1 MNLLVFDMDGVLVD
15 VSGSYRE
22 ATRQAAYTFLKDC
35 RGGELLPQP
44 LFSLEELA
52 AVKQSGGLN
61 NDWDMTHRI
70 ISLLLVMA
78 DCGDSGAGG
87 AARAEREQW
96 DVAPLARYLVSSQRP
111 LSAIMESGRL
121 SKAADKYYAGDVG
134 SGNVIKQIFQEIYLG
149 QELFQETYGFE
160 PQYCTQGGLILK
172 EKLFTSRALLQKL
185 AAGNR
190 LAIATGRPRSEA
202 LYPLKKH
209 GLDMFSTVVSL
220 DECEAEEKR
229 ILEKTGCQVSLGKPS
244 PFMLDSIASL
254 YPDAEKL
261 YYFGD
266 VGDDMKAAK
275 SSHYPFAA
283 VGITYSA
290 PDSDAAAKALL
301 ECGADILINNPDEL
315 TDIIGGSHV

>member
-35 RGGELLPQP
+35 RGGKKLPDP

-52 AVKQSGGLN
+52 VVKQSGGLN

-78 DCGDSGAGG
+78 DCGGKA
-87 AARAEREQW
+87 REQW
-96 DVAPLARYLVSSQRP
+96 DMAPLAEYLHSTRRP

-134 SGNVIKQIFQEIYLG
+134 SGNIIKQIFQEIYLG
-149 QELFQETYGFE
+149 QELFKETYGFE
-160 PQYCTQGGLILK
+160 PQYCAQDGLILE
-172 EKLFTSRALLQKL
+172 EKLFTSKALLQKL

-190 LAIATGRPRSEA
+190 LAIATGRPKSEA

-209 GLDMFSTVVSL
+209 GLDMFSEIVSL

-229 ILEKTGCQVSLGKPS
+229 ILEKTGCRVSLGKPS
-244 PFMLDSIASL
+244 PFMLDRIASL
-254 YPDAEKL
+254 YPGAEKL

-275 SSHYPFAA
+275 SSRYPFVA
-283 VGITYSA
+283 VGIAYSA
-290 PDSDAAAKALL
+290 PDRDAAAEALM
-301 ECGADILINNPDEL
+301 ESGADILIHSPDEL
-315 TDIIGGSHV
+315 ADIFVGSHV

>member
-15 VSGSYRE
+15 VSASYRE
-22 ATRQAAYTFLKDC
+22 ATRQAAYIFLKKC
-35 RGGELLPQP
+35 KGGDLLREP

-78 DCGDSGAGG
+78 DTEGSDC
-87 AARAEREQW
+87 ARW
-96 DVAPLARYLVSSQRP
+96 DVRPLADYLNHAERP

-134 SGNVIKQIFQEIYLG
+134 SGNIIKQIFQEIYLG
-149 QELFQETYGFE
+149 QELFQETYGFA
-160 PQYCTQGGLILK
+160 PQYSLQDGLILK
-172 EKLFTSRALLQKL
+172 EKLFTSRSLLQHL
-185 AAGNR
+185 ASGNR

-202 LYPLKKH
+202 LYPLRKH
-209 GLDMFSTVVSL
+209 GLDMFSEVVSL
-220 DECEAEEKR
+220 DECEAEEKK

-244 PFMLDSIASL
+244 PFMLDRIASL
-254 YPDAEKL
+254 YPGSEKL

-275 SSHYPFAA
+275 SSRYPYTA
-283 VGITYSA
+283 VGIAYSA
-290 PDSDAAAKALL
+290 PDRKAAAEKLK
-301 ECGADILINNPDEL
+301 ECGADILINSPDEL
-315 TDIIGGSHV
+315 TDIFGGSNV

>member
-15 VSGSYRE
+15 VSASYRE
-22 ATRQAAYTFLKDC
+22 ATRQAAYIFLKDC
-35 RGGELLPQP
+35 KGGERLPQP

-78 DCGDSGAGG
+78 DTSGAD
-87 AARAEREQW
+87 RFQW
-96 DVAPLARYLVSSQRP
+96 DVAPLAEYLQHAERP

-121 SKAADKYYAGDVG
+121 SKAADGFYTGDVG
-134 SGNVIKQIFQEIYLG
+134 SGNLIKQIFQEIYLG
-149 QELFQETYGFE
+149 QELFEETYGFT
-160 PQYCTQGGLILK
+160 PQYCVQDGLILK
-172 EKLFTSRALLQKL
+172 EKLFTPLPLLQKL
-185 AAGNR
+185 AVGNK
-190 LAIATGRPRSEA
+190 LAIATGRPKSEA

-209 GLDMFSTVVSL
+209 GLDMFSAVVSL
-220 DECEAEEKR
+220 DECQAEEKR
-229 ILEKTGCQVSLGKPS
+229 ILERTGCRVSLGKPD
-244 PFMLDSIASL
+244 PFMLDHIAAL

-275 SSHYPFAA
+275 SSRYPFIA
-283 VGITYSA
+283 VGIAYSA
-290 PDSDAAAKALL
+290 PDKKAAAEKLS
-301 ECGADILINNPDEL
+301 ECGADILIHSPDEL
-315 TDIIGGSHV
+315 TDISGGLNV

>member
-15 VSGSYRE
+15 VSASYRE
-22 ATRQAAYTFLKDC
+22 ATRQAAYTFLKGC
-35 RGGELLPQP
+35 KGGELLKEP

-78 DCGDSGAGG
+78 DCTAP
-87 AARAEREQW
+87 ERELW
-96 DVAPLARYLVSSQRP
+96 DVRPLAGYLASARRP

-121 SKAADKYYAGDVG
+121 SKAADKYYSGDVG

-149 QELFQETYGFE
+149 QELFQQTYGFA
-160 PQYCTQGGLILK
+160 PQYCQQDGLILK
-172 EKLFTSRALLQKL
+172 EKLFTSRSLLQKL
-185 AAGNR
+185 SEGNI

-209 GLDMFSTVVSL
+209 GLDMFSAVVSL

-229 ILEKTGCQVSLGKPS
+229 ILEKTGCRVSLGKPS
-244 PFMLDSIASL
+244 PFMLDHIASL
-254 YPDAEKL
+254 YPDSEKL

-275 SSHYPFAA
+275 SSRYPFVA
-283 VGITYSA
+283 VGIAYSA
-290 PDSDAAAKALL
+290 PDKNAAAEKLS
-301 ECGADILINNPDEL
+301 ECGADILIHSPDKL
-315 TDIIGGSHV
+315 ADIFGGSHV

>member
-22 ATRQAAYTFLKDC
+22 ATRQAAYTFLTDC
-35 RGGELLPQP
+35 KGGELLPDP

-61 NDWDMTHRI
+61 NDWDMTHRV

-78 DCGDSGAGG
+78 DTYGSG
-87 AARAEREQW
+87 RAQW
-96 DVAPLARYLVSSQRP
+96 DVTPLADYLRSTRRP

-121 SKAADKYYAGDVG
+121 SKAADGFYTGDVG
-134 SGNVIKQIFQEIYLG
+134 SGNIIKQIFQEIYLG
-149 QELFQETYGFE
+149 QELFKETYGFA
-160 PQYCTQGGLILK
+160 PQYCVQDGLILK
-172 EKLFTSRALLQKL
+172 EKLFTPRLLLQKL
-185 AAGNR
+185 ADGNT
-190 LAIATGRPRSEA
+190 LAIATGRPKSEA

-209 GLDMFSTVVSL
+209 GLDMFSNVVSL
-220 DECEAEEKR
+220 DECEAEEKQ
-229 ILEKTGCQVSLGKPS
+229 IFEKTGCRVSLGKPD
-244 PFMLDSIASL
+244 PFMLDQIAAL

-275 SSHYPFAA
+275 SSKHPFIA
-283 VGITYSA
+283 VGIAYSA
-290 PDSDAAAKALL
+290 PDGKAAAEKLT
-301 ECGADILINNPDEL
+301 ECGADILINSPDEL
-315 TDIIGGSHV
+315 TDIFGGSHV

>member
-22 ATRQAAYTFLKDC
+22 ATRQAAYTFLKGC
-35 RGGELLPQP
+35 RGGQLLKEP

-52 AVKQSGGLN
+52 LVKQSGGLN

-78 DCGDSGAGG
+78 DCQGPD
-87 AARAEREQW
+87 RLEW
-96 DVAPLARYLVSSQRP
+96 NVAPLAEYLASSRRP

-149 QELFQETYGFE
+149 RELFRETYGFA
-160 PQYCTQGGLILK
+160 PQYCTHEGLILK
-172 EKLFTSRALLQKL
+172 EKLFTAKSLLQKL
-185 AAGNR
+185 AAGNT
-190 LAIATGRPRSEA
+190 LAIATGRPKSEA

-209 GLDMFSTVVSL
+209 GLDMFSAVVSL

-229 ILEKTGCQVSLGKPS
+229 ILEKTGCRVSLGKPS

-275 SSHYPFAA
+275 SSRYPFVA
-283 VGITYSA
+283 VGIAYSA
-290 PDSDAAAKALL
+290 PDRNVAAEALS
-301 ECGADILINNPDEL
+301 ECGADILINSPDEL
-315 TDIIGGSHV
+315 ADIFGGSHV

>member
-22 ATRQAAYTFLKDC
+22 ATRQAAYMFLKDC
-35 RGGELLPQP
+35 RGGGLLPNP

-61 NDWDMTHRI
+61 NDWDMTHRV

-78 DCGDSGAGG
+78 DTCGAD
-87 AARAEREQW
+87 RALW
-96 DVAPLARYLVSSQRP
+96 DVTPLADYLRSTRRP

-121 SKAADKYYAGDVG
+121 SKAADGFYTGDVG
-134 SGNVIKQIFQEIYLG
+134 SGNIIKQIFQEIYLG
-149 QELFQETYGFE
+149 QELFKETYGFV
-160 PQYCTQGGLILK
+160 PQYCTQEGLILK
-172 EKLFTSRALLQKL
+172 EKLFISRSLLQKL
-185 AAGNR
+185 SAGNK

-209 GLDMFSTVVSL
+209 GLDMFSEVVSL
-220 DECEAEEKR
+220 DECEAEEKQ
-229 ILEKTGCQVSLGKPS
+229 ILEKTGCRVSLGKPD
-244 PFMLDSIASL
+244 PFMLDHIAAL
-254 YPDAEKL
+254 YPGIKKL
-261 YYFGD
+261 YYLGD

-275 SSHYPFAA
+275 RSKHPFVA

-290 PDSDAAAKALL
+290 PDRKAAAEKLA
-301 ECGADILINNPDEL
+301 ECGADILINSPDEL
-315 TDIIGGSHV
+315 IDIFGGSHV

>member
-1 MNLLVFDMDGVLVD
+1 MNLFVFDMDGVLVD

-22 ATRQAAYTFLKDC
+22 ATRQAAYIFLRSCK
-35 RGGELLPQP
+35 GGELLPQP

-61 NDWDMTHRI
+61 NDWDMTHRV

-78 DCGDSGAGG
+78 DCGGSGAGAG
-87 AARAEREQW
+87 SPVREQW
-96 DVAPLARYLVSSQRP
+96 NVGPLARYLDKTRRP
-111 LSAIMESGRL
+111 LTAIMESGRL

-149 QELFQETYGFE
+149 QELFAQTYGFA
-160 PQYCTQGGLILK
+160 PQYCTQDGLILK
-172 EKLFTSRALLQKL
+172 EKLFISKSFLQKL
-185 AAGNR
+185 ADSNK

-209 GLDMFSTVVSL
+209 GLDMFSDVVSL
-220 DECEAEEKR
+220 DECEAEEKK
-229 ILEKTGCQVSLGKPS
+229 ILEKTGCRVSLGKPS
-244 PFMLDSIASL
+244 PFMLDRIATL
-254 YPDAEKL
+254 YPNAEKL

-275 SSHYPFAA
+275 SSHYPFVA
-283 VGITYSA
+283 VGIAYSA
-290 PDSDAAAKALL
+290 PDSKAAAEKLS
-301 ECGADILINNPDEL
+301 ECGADILIHSPDEL
-315 TDIIGGSHV
+315 ADIFGGSHV

>member
-15 VSGSYRE
+15 VSASYRE
-22 ATRQAAYTFLKDC
+22 ATRQAAFVFLKDC
-35 RGGELLPQP
+35 KGGDRLPQP

-78 DCGDSGAGG
+78 DTEGSDRSL
-87 AARAEREQW
+87 W
-96 DVAPLARYLVSSQRP
+96 DVGPLAGYLSHAERP

-121 SKAADKYYAGDVG
+121 SKAADGFYTGDVG
-134 SGNVIKQIFQEIYLG
+134 SGNIIKQIFQEIYLG
-149 QELFQETYGFE
+149 QELFQETYGFA
-160 PQYCTQGGLILK
+160 PQYCMQEGLILK
-172 EKLFTSRALLQKL
+172 EKLFTSRFLLQKL
-185 AAGNR
+185 SAGNR
-190 LAIATGRPRSEA
+190 MAIATGRPKSEA
-202 LYPLKKH
+202 LYPLEKH
-209 GLDMFSTVVSL
+209 GLDMFSTVVSF

-275 SSHYPFAA
+275 SSRYPFAA

-290 PDSDAAAKALL
+290 PDKEASAKALL
-301 ECGADILINNPDEL
+301 ECGADILIHSPEEL
-315 TDIIGGSHV
+315 TDIFGGSHV

>member
-35 RGGELLPQP
+35 RGGQLLPDP

-61 NDWDMTHRI
+61 NDWDMTYRI

-78 DCGDSGAGG
+78 DTCGDAGT
-87 AARAEREQW
+87 AVKDRARW
-96 DVAPLARYLVSSQRP
+96 DVAPLAGYLRSTRRP

-121 SKAADKYYAGDVG
+121 SKAADGFYTGDVG
-134 SGNVIKQIFQEIYLG
+134 SGNIIKQIFQEIYLG
-149 QELFQETYGFE
+149 QELFKETYGFA
-160 PQYCTQGGLILK
+160 PQYCTGEGLILK
-172 EKLFTSRALLQKL
+172 EKLFISCSLLQQL
-185 AAGNR
+185 SAGNR

-209 GLDMFSTVVSL
+209 GLDMFSEVVSL
-220 DECEAEEKR
+220 DECEAEERK
-229 ILEKTGCQVSLGKPS
+229 ILEKTGCRVSLGKPD
-244 PFMLDSIASL
+244 PFMLDHIAAL
-254 YPDAEKL
+254 YPEAEKL

-275 SSHYPFAA
+275 SSRHPFVA
-283 VGITYSA
+283 VGIAYSA
-290 PDSDAAAKALL
+290 PDRKAAAEKLA
-301 ECGADILINNPDEL
+301 ECGADILINSPDEL
-315 TDIIGGSHV
+315 IDIFGGSHV

>member
-15 VSGSYRE
+15 VSASYRE
-22 ATRQAAYTFLKDC
+22 ATRQAAYIFLKGC
-35 RGGELLPQP
+35 KGGELLKAP

-52 AVKQSGGLN
+52 MVKQSGGLN

-78 DCGDSGAGG
+78 DCSGAD
-87 AARAEREQW
+87 REQW
-96 DVAPLARYLVSSQRP
+96 DVRPLAGYLGRTGRP
-111 LSAIMESGRL
+111 LSAIMESGHL

-149 QELFQETYGFE
+149 QELFSQTYGFA
-160 PQYCTQGGLILK
+160 PQYCVQDGLILK
-172 EKLFTSRALLQKL
+172 EKLFTSKPLLEKL
-185 AAGNR
+185 AKGNR
-190 LAIATGRPRSEA
+190 LAIATGRPKSEA

-209 GLDMFSTVVSL
+209 GLDMFSDIVSL

-229 ILEKTGCQVSLGKPS
+229 ILEKTGCRVSLGKPS
-244 PFMLDSIASL
+244 PFMLDKIATL

-275 SSHYPFAA
+275 SSHYPYIA
-283 VGITYSA
+283 VGIAYSA
-290 PDSDAAAKALL
+290 PDTKAAAVKLSK
-301 ECGADILINNPDEL
+301 CGADILIHSPDEL
-315 TDIIGGSHV
+315 ADIFGGSHV

>member
-22 ATRQAAYTFLKDC
+22 ATRQAAYTFLKGC
-35 RGGELLPQP
+35 RGGDLLKAP

-78 DCGDSGAGG
+78 ACQG
-87 AARAEREQW
+87 AEREQW
-96 DVAPLARYLVSSQRP
+96 DVAPLAQYLRTAERP

-149 QELFQETYGFE
+149 RELFQETYGFE
-160 PQYCTQGGLILK
+160 PQYCIQEGLILK
-172 EKLFTSRALLQKL
+172 EKLFTSRSVLQKL

-190 LAIATGRPRSEA
+190 LAVATGRPKSEA
-202 LYPLKKH
+202 LYPLEKH
-209 GLDMFSTVVSL
+209 DLDMFSTVVSF

-244 PFMLDSIASL
+244 PFMLDTIASL
-254 YPDAEKL
+254 YTDAEKL

-275 SSHYPFAA
+275 SSRYPFVA

-290 PDSDAAAKALL
+290 PDSDAASKALA
-301 ECGADILINNPDEL
+301 ECGADILINSPDEL

>member
-35 RGGELLPQP
+35 KGGELLPDP

-61 NDWDMTHRI
+61 NDWDMTHRV

-78 DCGDSGAGG
+78 DTYGAS
-87 AARAEREQW
+87 RDQW
-96 DVAPLARYLVSSQRP
+96 DVTPLADYLRSTRRP

-121 SKAADKYYAGDVG
+121 SKAADGFYTGDVG
-134 SGNVIKQIFQEIYLG
+134 SGNIIKQIFQEIYLG
-149 QELFQETYGFE
+149 QELFKETYGFV
-160 PQYCTQGGLILK
+160 PQYCIQDGLILN
-172 EKLFTSRALLQKL
+172 EKLFISRSTLQKL
-185 AAGNR
+185 SSGSK
-190 LAIATGRPRSEA
+190 LAIATGRPKSEA

-209 GLDMFSTVVSL
+209 GLDMFSSVVSL

-229 ILEKTGCQVSLGKPS
+229 ILEKTGCRVSLGKPD
-244 PFMLDSIASL
+244 PFMLDQIAAM

-275 SSHYPFAA
+275 SSHYPFVA
-283 VGITYSA
+283 VGIAYSA
-290 PDSDAAAKALL
+290 PDKKVAAEKLK
-301 ECGADILINNPDEL
+301 ECGADILINSPDEL
-315 TDIIGGSHV
+315 TDIFGGSHV

>member
-22 ATRQAAYTFLKDC
+22 ATRQAAYIFLRDC
-35 RGGELLPQP
+35 KGGNLLKAP

-78 DCGDSGAGG
+78 DCRGAESG
-87 AARAEREQW
+87 QW
-96 DVAPLARYLVSSQRP
+96 DVAPLAEYLASSKRP

-149 QELFQETYGFE
+149 QELFQETYGFA
-160 PQYCTQGGLILK
+160 PQYCTQEGLILK
-172 EKLFTSRALLQKL
+172 EKLFISKPLLQDL

-190 LAIATGRPRSEA
+190 LAIATGRPKSEA

-209 GLDMFSTVVSL
+209 GLDMFSAVVSL

-229 ILEKTGCQVSLGKPS
+229 ILEKTGCRVSLGKPS
-244 PFMLDSIASL
+244 PFMLDTIASL

-275 SSHYPFAA
+275 SSRYPFAA
-283 VGITYSA
+283 VGIAYSA
-290 PDSDAAAKALL
+290 PDREAAAKALM
-301 ECGADILINNPDEL
+301 ECGADILIHSPDEL
-315 TDIIGGSHV
+315 TDIFGGSHV

>member
-15 VSGSYRE
+15 VSASYRE
-22 ATRQAAYTFLKDC
+22 ATRQAAFVFLKDC
-35 RGGELLPQP
+35 KGGDRLPQP

-78 DCGDSGAGG
+78 DTEGSDRSL
-87 AARAEREQW
+87 W
-96 DVAPLARYLVSSQRP
+96 DVGPLAGYLSHAERP

-121 SKAADKYYAGDVG
+121 SKAADGFYTGDVG
-134 SGNVIKQIFQEIYLG
+134 SGNIIKQIFQEIYLG
-149 QELFQETYGFE
+149 QELFQETYGFA
-160 PQYCTQGGLILK
+160 PQYCIQEGLILK
-172 EKLFTSRALLQKL
+172 EKLFTSRSLLQKL
-185 AAGNR
+185 SAGNR
-190 LAIATGRPRSEA
+190 LAIATGRPKREA

-209 GLDMFSTVVSL
+209 GLDMFSEVVSL
-220 DECEAEEKR
+220 DECEAEERR
-229 ILEKTGCQVSLGKPS
+229 ILENTGCRVSLGKPS
-244 PFMLDSIASL
+244 PFMLDRIASL

-275 SSHYPFAA
+275 SSRHPFVA
-283 VGITYSA
+283 VGIAYSA
-290 PDSDAAAKALL
+290 PDRKAAAEKLA
-301 ECGADILINNPDEL
+301 ECGADILINSPDEL
-315 TDIIGGSHV
+315 IDIFGGSHV

>member
-1 MNLLVFDMDGVLVD
+1 MNLLVFDMDGVIVD

-22 ATRQAAYTFLKDC
+22 ATRQAAYTFLKGC
-35 RGGELLPQP
+35 RGGGLLKEP

-52 AVKQSGGLN
+52 FVKQSGGLN
-61 NDWDMTHRI
+61 NDWDMTHRV

-78 DCGDSGAGG
+78 DCGGPGSGVTG
-87 AARAEREQW
+87 RETW
-96 DVAPLARYLVSSQRP
+96 NVEPLAKYLSSCRHP
-111 LSAIMESGRL
+111 LSAIMESGHL
-121 SKAADKYYAGDVG
+121 SKAADSYYTGDVG

-149 QELFQETYGFE
+149 QELFQATYGFA
-160 PQYCTQGGLILK
+160 PQFCVQEGLILK
-172 EKLFTSRALLQKL
+172 EKLFIPKPLLQKL
-185 AAGNR
+185 AAGNT

-209 GLDMFSTVVSL
+209 GLDMFSVVVSF

-229 ILEKTGCQVSLGKPS
+229 ILEKMGCRVSLGKPS
-244 PFMLDSIASL
+244 PFMLDKIASL
-254 YPDAEKL
+254 YPGAEKL

-275 SSHYPFAA
+275 SSSYPFVA

-290 PDSDAAAKALL
+290 PDRDASAKALS
-301 ECGADILINNPDEL
+301 ECGADILIHSPDKL
-315 TDIIGGSHV
+315 TDIFGGLHV

>member
-15 VSGSYRE
+15 VSGSYRD
-22 ATRQAAYTFLKDC
+22 ATRQAAYTFLKGC
-35 RGGELLPQP
+35 RGGELLKEP

-78 DCGDSGAGG
+78 DCGDAGPGG
-87 AARAEREQW
+87 AVREQW
-96 DVAPLARYLVSSQRP
+96 DVAPLAEYLAASRRP

-121 SKAADKYYAGDVG
+121 SKAADRYYAGDVG

-149 QELFQETYGFE
+149 RELFQKTYGFE
-160 PQYCTQGGLILK
+160 PQYCLQDGLILK
-172 EKLFTSRALLQKL
+172 EKLFTSRSILQKL

-190 LAIATGRPRSEA
+190 LAIATGRPKSEA
-202 LYPLKKH
+202 LYPLEKH
-209 GLDMFSTVVSL
+209 GLDMFSTVVSF

-275 SSHYPFAA
+275 SSRYPFAA

-290 PDSDAAAKALL
+290 PDKEASAKALL
-301 ECGADILINNPDEL
+301 ECGADILIHSPEEL
-315 TDIIGGSHV
+315 TDIFGGSHV

>member
-15 VSGSYRE
+15 VSASYRE
-22 ATRQAAYTFLKDC
+22 ATRQAAYIFLKGC
-35 RGGELLPQP
+35 KGGELLKTP

-52 AVKQSGGLN
+52 LVKQSGGLN

-78 DCGDSGAGG
+78 DCSGAD
-87 AARAEREQW
+87 REQW
-96 DVAPLARYLVSSQRP
+96 DVRPLAGYLERMGRP
-111 LSAIMESGRL
+111 LSAIMESAHL

-149 QELFQETYGFE
+149 QELFSQTYGFA
-160 PQYCTQGGLILK
+160 PQYCVQDGLILK
-172 EKLFTSRALLQKL
+172 EKLFTSKSLLEKL
-185 AAGNR
+185 AKGNR
-190 LAIATGRPRSEA
+190 LAIATGRPKSEA

-209 GLDMFSTVVSL
+209 GLDMFSDIVSL

-229 ILEKTGCQVSLGKPS
+229 ILEKTGCRVSLGKPS
-244 PFMLDSIASL
+244 PFMLDKIATL

-275 SSHYPFAA
+275 SSHYPYIA
-283 VGITYSA
+283 VGIAYSA
-290 PDSDAAAKALL
+290 PDTKAAAEKLS
-301 ECGADILINNPDEL
+301 ECGADILIHSPDEL
-315 TDIIGGSHV
+315 ADIFGGSHV

>member
-15 VSGSYRE
+15 VSASYRE
-22 ATRQAAYTFLKDC
+22 ATRQAAFVFLKDC
-35 RGGELLPQP
+35 KGGDRLPQP

-78 DCGDSGAGG
+78 DTEGSDRSL
-87 AARAEREQW
+87 W
-96 DVAPLARYLVSSQRP
+96 DVGPLAGYLSHAERP

-121 SKAADKYYAGDVG
+121 SKAADGFYTGDVG
-134 SGNVIKQIFQEIYLG
+134 SGNIIKQIFQEIYLG
-149 QELFQETYGFE
+149 QELFQETYGFA
-160 PQYCTQGGLILK
+160 PQYCIQEGLILK
-172 EKLFTSRALLQKL
+172 EKLFTSRSLLQKL
-185 AAGNR
+185 SAGNR
-190 LAIATGRPRSEA
+190 MAIATGRPKSEA

-209 GLDMFSTVVSL
+209 GLDMFSEVVSL
-220 DECEAEEKR
+220 DECEAEERR
-229 ILEKTGCQVSLGKPS
+229 ILESTGCCVSLGKPS
-244 PFMLDSIASL
+244 PFMLDRIASL

-275 SSHYPFAA
+275 SSRYPFVA
-283 VGITYSA
+283 VGIAYSA
-290 PDSDAAAKALL
+290 PDRKAAAEKLE
-301 ECGADILINNPDEL
+301 ECGADILINSPDEL
-315 TDIIGGSHV
+315 TDIFGGSHV

>member
-22 ATRQAAYTFLKDC
+22 ATRQAAYIFLKDC
-35 RGGELLPQP
+35 RGGDLLKEP

-52 AVKQSGGLN
+52 LVKQSGGLN

-78 DCGDSGAGG
+78 DCQGPD
-87 AARAEREQW
+87 RLEW
-96 DVAPLARYLVSSQRP
+96 NVAPLAEYLASGRPP

-149 QELFQETYGFE
+149 QELFRETYGFT
-160 PQYCTQGGLILK
+160 PQYCAQEGLILK
-172 EKLFTSRALLQKL
+172 EKLFTSRSLLQKL
-185 AAGNR
+185 SAGNT
-190 LAIATGRPRSEA
+190 LAIATGRPKSEA

-209 GLDMFSTVVSL
+209 GLDMFSAVVSL

-229 ILEKTGCQVSLGKPS
+229 ILEKTGCRVSLGKPD
-244 PFMLDSIASL
+244 PFMLDHIASL

-266 VGDDMKAAK
+266 VGDDMKSAK
-275 SSHYPFAA
+275 SSKHPFVAA
-283 VGITYSA
+283 GIAYSA
-290 PDSDAAAKALL
+290 PDRKAAAEKLA
-301 ECGADILINNPDEL
+301 ECGADILINSPDEL
-315 TDIIGGSHV
+315 IDIFGGSHV

>member
-1 MNLLVFDMDGVLVD
+1 MNLLIFDMDGVLVD

-22 ATRQAAYTFLKDC
+22 AARQAAYIFLKDC
-35 RGGELLPQP
+35 RGGGLLPNP

-78 DCGDSGAGG
+78 DTFGAD
-87 AARAEREQW
+87 RVQW
-96 DVAPLARYLVSSQRP
+96 DVTPLADYLHSTRCP

-121 SKAADKYYAGDVG
+121 SKAADGFYTGDVG

-149 QELFQETYGFE
+149 QELFQQTYGFA
-160 PQYCTQGGLILK
+160 PQYCTQDSLILK
-172 EKLFTSRALLQKL
+172 EKLFVSRSMLQQL
-185 AAGNR
+185 SAGNR
-190 LAIATGRPRSEA
+190 LAIATGRPKSEA

-209 GLDMFSTVVSL
+209 GLDMFSNVVSL
-220 DECEAEEKR
+220 DECVAEEKR
-229 ILEKTGCQVSLGKPS
+229 ILEKTGCRVSLGKPD
-244 PFMLDSIASL
+244 PFMLDYIAAL
-254 YPDAEKL
+254 YPAAEKL

-275 SSHYPFAA
+275 SSRYPFVA
-283 VGITYSA
+283 VGIAYSS
-290 PDSDAAAKALL
+290 PDRKAAAEKLD
-301 ECGADILINNPDEL
+301 ECGADILINSPDEL
-315 TDIIGGSHV
+315 TDIFGGSHV

>member
-22 ATRQAAYTFLKDC
+22 ATRQAAYIFLKSC
-35 RGGELLPQP
+35 KGGDLLKAP

-61 NDWDMTHRI
+61 NDWDMTHRV

-78 DCGDSGAGG
+78 DCGGSGTDG
-87 AARAEREQW
+87 AKREQW
-96 DVAPLARYLVSSQRP
+96 DVAPLAQYLDKAERP

-134 SGNVIKQIFQEIYLG
+134 SGNIIKQIFQEIYLG
-149 QELFQETYGFE
+149 QELFAQTYGFA
-160 PQYCTQGGLILK
+160 PQYCTQDGLILK
-172 EKLFTSRALLQKL
+172 EKLFISRSLLQNL
-185 AAGNR
+185 AAGNK

-209 GLDMFSTVVSL
+209 GLDMFSDIVSL
-220 DECEAEEKR
+220 DECDAEEKR
-229 ILEKTGCQVSLGKPS
+229 ILEKTGCKVSLGKPS
-244 PFMLDSIASL
+244 PFMLDRIATL

-275 SSHYPFAA
+275 SSRYPFIA
-283 VGITYSA
+283 VGIAYSA
-290 PDSDAAAKALL
+290 PDPKAAAEKLS
-301 ECGADILINNPDEL
+301 ECGADILIHSPDEL
-315 TDIIGGSHV
+315 ADIFGGSHV